1 MTREGSNSNSC
12 RPRVCRPESAWS
24 FLLHREAWD
33 GVWAGPVVLLGFGGT
48 SLSPWEPS
56 ELSGSQLT
64 GRDEVRDPLPSPNP
78 GPPQILPSL
87 LFADPHPQHTP
98 LLLGGVR
105 QEGEM
110 GPQLLP

>member
-1 MTREGSNSNSC
+1 M
-12 RPRVCRPESAWS
+12 
-24 FLLHREAWD
+24 
-33 GVWAGPVVLLGFGGT
+33 LLGFGGT